1 MVDNNGAPRSEEA
14 LLDETG
20 KAYLKAKAI
29 QEARNALLLAQKQGA
44 QLERELAAAG
54 ATVNLPTPL
63 GGDATLNSTAQIAR
77 LVVHHALRHEAEKAG
92 ARIDQQ
98 LSAGQTDRSRR
109 PHLLIVDTLHLLEE
123 QTALTAVQSQLAS
136 ATRSVEKQLG
146 ENAACRQAP
155 PQPLAQPADSE
166 AAEPEKAALL
176 PALLGAGGIG
186 EALGTAAAMIS
197 ALSSAAGAAASV
209 ASWFRRDKSVDG
221 FDLTVENTTARLLL
235 AHSIQQHK
243 VSLAGFGLVKN
254 SSLLQALTTLLEKL
268 HELIDSAAQLAAQAS
283 NLPAGEPR
291 TTLEGALPASQLL
304 LETVGKLVDGLTAAP
319 PPGTV
324 PALRRALTAE
334 QMLDPTYTHFLYVQV
349 EAAGGQTITEKSLW
363 RSAQISY
370 VGGGVLSYV
379 LAETHGTIVAADV
392 LPVFSTLVNA
402 EEPRMQNVVLPEI
415 K

>member
-1 MVDNNGAPRSEEA
+1 MVDNNGTPQSEEA

-29 QEARNALLLAQKQGA
+29 QEAKNALLGAQKQGA

-54 ATVNLPTPL
+54 TTANLPTPL
-63 GGDATLNSTAQIAR
+63 GGGATLNSTAQIAR

-98 LSAGQTDRSRR
+98 LSARQTDHSRR

-146 ENAACRQAP
+146 ENTAHRQAS
-155 PQPLAQPADSE
+155 PQPKTADSE
-166 AAEPEKAALL
+166 MAEPEKAAIF
-176 PALLGAGGIG
+176 PALLGAVGIG
-186 EALGTAAAMIS
+186 DALGTAAAMIS

-209 ASWFRRDKSVDG
+209 ASWFRRDKNADG

-243 VSLAGFGLVKN
+243 VSLAGFGLVKH

-283 NLPAGEPR
+283 SLPAGEPK
-291 TTLEGALPASQLL
+291 TTLEGALTASQLL
-304 LETVGKLVDGLTAAP
+304 LETVGKLIDGLTAAP

-349 EAAGGQTITEKSLW
+349 EAAGGQTVTDKSLW

-402 EEPRMQNVVLPEI
+402 EEPRMQNVLLPEI

>member
-1 MVDNNGAPRSEEA
+1 MVDNNGAPQSEDA

-20 KAYLKAKAI
+20 KAYLKAKAT
-29 QEARNALLLAQKQGA
+29 QEAKNALLGAQKQGA
-44 QLERELAAAG
+44 QLERELATAG
-54 ATVNLPTPL
+54 TTANLPTPL
-63 GGDATLNSTAQIAR
+63 GGGATLNNTAQIAR

-98 LSAGQTDRSRR
+98 LSARQTDRP

-146 ENAACRQAP
+146 ENTARQQAS
-155 PQPLAQPADSE
+155 PQPKTAGSE
-166 AAEPEKAALL
+166 TAEPEKAAIFS
-176 PALLGAGGIG
+176 ALLGAVGIG

-197 ALSSAAGAAASV
+197 ALSNAAGAAAAV
-209 ASWFRRDKSVDG
+209 ASWFRREKNVDG

-243 VSLAGFGLVKN
+243 VSLAGFGLVKH

-283 NLPAGEPR
+283 SLPASEQR
-291 TTLEGALPASQLL
+291 TTLEDALTASQLL
-304 LETVGKLVDGLTAAP
+304 LETVGKLIDSLTAAP

-349 EAAGGQTITEKSLW
+349 EAAGGQTVTDKSLW

-402 EEPRMQNVVLPEI
+402 EEPRMQNVLLPEI

>member
-1 MVDNNGAPRSEEA
+1 MVDNNGAPQSEDA

-20 KAYLKAKAI
+20 KAYLKAKAT
-29 QEARNALLLAQKQGA
+29 QEAKNALLGAQKQGA

-54 ATVNLPTPL
+54 TTANLPTPL
-63 GGDATLNSTAQIAR
+63 GGGATLNNTAQIAR

-98 LSAGQTDRSRR
+98 LSARQTDRP

-146 ENAACRQAP
+146 ENTARQQAS
-155 PQPLAQPADSE
+155 PQPQTAGSE
-166 AAEPEKAALL
+166 TAEPEKAAIFS
-176 PALLGAGGIG
+176 ALLGAVGIG

-197 ALSSAAGAAASV
+197 ALSNAAGAAASV
-209 ASWFRRDKSVDG
+209 ASWFRREKNVDG

-243 VSLAGFGLVKN
+243 VSLAGFGLVKH

-283 NLPAGEPR
+283 SLPASEQR
-291 TTLEGALPASQLL
+291 TTLEDALTASQLL
-304 LETVGKLVDGLTAAP
+304 LETVGKLIDGLTAAP

-349 EAAGGQTITEKSLW
+349 EAAGGQTVTDKSLW

-402 EEPRMQNVVLPEI
+402 EEPRMQNVLLPEI

>member
-1 MVDNNGAPRSEEA
+1 MVDNNGAPQSEDA

-20 KAYLKAKAI
+20 KAYLKAKAT
-29 QEARNALLLAQKQGA
+29 QEAKNALLGAQKQGA
-44 QLERELAAAG
+44 QLEHELAAAG
-54 ATVNLPTPL
+54 TTANLPTPL
-63 GGDATLNSTAQIAR
+63 GGGATLNNTAQIAR

-98 LSAGQTDRSRR
+98 LSARQTDRP

-146 ENAACRQAP
+146 ENTARQQAS
-155 PQPLAQPADSE
+155 PQPQTAGSE
-166 AAEPEKAALL
+166 TAEPEKAAIFS
-176 PALLGAGGIG
+176 ALLGAVGIG

-197 ALSSAAGAAASV
+197 ALSNAAGAAASV
-209 ASWFRRDKSVDG
+209 ASWFRREKNVDG

-243 VSLAGFGLVKN
+243 VSLAGFGLVKH

-283 NLPAGEPR
+283 SLPASEQR
-291 TTLEGALPASQLL
+291 TTLEDALTASQLL
-304 LETVGKLVDGLTAAP
+304 LETVGKLIDGLTAAP

-349 EAAGGQTITEKSLW
+349 EAAGGQTVTDKSLW

-402 EEPRMQNVVLPEI
+402 EEPRMQNVLLPEI

>member
-1 MVDNNGAPRSEEA
+1 MVDNNGAPQSEDA

-20 KAYLKAKAI
+20 KAYLKAKAT
-29 QEARNALLLAQKQGA
+29 QEAKNALLGAQKQGA

-54 ATVNLPTPL
+54 TTANLPTPL
-63 GGDATLNSTAQIAR
+63 GGGATLNNTAQIAR

-98 LSAGQTDRSRR
+98 LSARQTDRP

-146 ENAACRQAP
+146 ENTARQQAS
-155 PQPLAQPADSE
+155 PQPKTAGSE
-166 AAEPEKAALL
+166 TAEPEKAAIFS
-176 PALLGAGGIG
+176 ALLGAVGIG

-197 ALSSAAGAAASV
+197 ALSNAAGAAAAV
-209 ASWFRRDKSVDG
+209 ASWFRREKNVDG

-243 VSLAGFGLVKN
+243 VSLAGFGLVKH

-283 NLPAGEPR
+283 SLPASEQR
-291 TTLEGALPASQLL
+291 TTLEDALTASQLL
-304 LETVGKLVDGLTAAP
+304 LETVGKLIDSLTAAP
-319 PPGTV
+319 PPAQS
-324 PALRRALTAE
+324 P
-334 QMLDPTYTHFLYVQV
+334 PS
-349 EAAGGQTITEKSLW
+349 GGL
-363 RSAQISY
+363 
-370 VGGGVLSYV
+370 
-379 LAETHGTIVAADV
+379 
-392 LPVFSTLVNA
+392 
-402 EEPRMQNVVLPEI
+402 
-415 K
+415 